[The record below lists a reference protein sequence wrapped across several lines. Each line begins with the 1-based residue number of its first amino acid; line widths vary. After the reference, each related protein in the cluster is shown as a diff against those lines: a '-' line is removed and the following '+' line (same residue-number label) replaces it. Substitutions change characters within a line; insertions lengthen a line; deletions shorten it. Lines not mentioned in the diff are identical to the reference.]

1 MRKTRLLFVSWK
13 CNTFWKK
20 SRRWSPAAPVAVIQG
35 MTNTNPVSDHETVI
49 INSSFSEW
57 LLWVIV
63 FTYTAIDIV
72 KDIMTGI
79 CVVIAII
86 GTFVKEIKIYL
97 SIKWTMTWWT
107 KYAGV
112 VNPLVSFLDI
122 RNQWP
127 FANHRPLP
135 RLSCRLLG
143 QQPAITGRPR
153 GPSFHLID
161 LSLSYYCCKYS
172 NR

>member
-1 MRKTRLLFVSWK
+1 
-13 CNTFWKK
+13 
-20 SRRWSPAAPVAVIQG
+20 
-35 MTNTNPVSDHETVI
+35 MTNTNPVSDHEAAI

-86 GTFVKEIKIYL
+86 GTFVKEIKRYL

-122 RNQWP
+122 GNQWP

-135 RLSCRLLG
+135 RLSFRLLG

-161 LSLSYYCCKYS
+161 LSLSYYCCKYGTFIIIQI
-172 NR
+172 NQVTFDIIKDRI